1 MTSLFPFLFKRFCY
15 QTDLRNVK
23 SASQEKYYNT
33 SDKVVF
39 NIESSANVGASL
51 SDELAIPDGHFY

>member
-1 MTSLFPFLFKRFCY
+1 MTSFFPFLFKRFCY
-15 QTDLRNVK
+15 QTDVRNVK

-39 NIESSANVGASL
+39 NIESLANVGGLVA
-51 SDELAIPDGHFY
+51 